1 LEENIMT
8 EKSKISRRQFLQLS
22 GAAGATAMMGLSLPR
37 RAFAQSKTINVLTVG
52 DPWDLALQTVAAQ
65 FTEQTGIEVKIESLG
80 YVALQARLVNAFLT
94 QTADADVIAVDQ
106 MWISQYAD
114 NGWIRS
120 LDDFIK
126 ADSDTNL
133 NDFLPEV
140 LYSLST
146 WRNHIW
152 TLPVGAY
159 AQGIMYRTDVFEA
172 AGLDP
177 LPATT
182 TEAADWTWDKYFE
195 ILEKVNGMEMDG
207 TTFYGTTVIGAQ
219 PVPVVH
225 MYTQLAAS
233 YGARWFTKFP
243 EAPWD
248 FTPTI
253 NSPEN
258 VAALKDWQ
266 RLYSWSPPE
275 SINYLWFD
283 AGTRFSQ
290 GDIAMFFHWTPYFY
304 LVNNEGYLTGTPSP
318 VVDKFKTAVL
328 PGKLPGAAM
337 GAAAATAEP
346 TAEATAEAMA
356 EPGSQQ
362 AVSLG
367 GWALGMP
374 STSGNQ
380 DEAWQFIK
388 WATGAEA
395 QKAMGLANTKGY
407 QFADFSRLSLYE
419 DAELQKVYPFLSTQL
434 EMMRMGNGK
443 IVRPP
448 CPIYTSLEGVYG
460 LQLNQVM
467 SGAMEAEPALE
478 MTQTLF
484 QNILSGNNMIPYN
497 VESYDDTLANTK
509 LLIEGLAGSA

>member
-1 LEENIMT
+1 MK
-8 EKSKISRRQFLQLS
+8 EKSTISRRHFLQLS
-22 GAAGATAMMGLSLPR
+22 GAAGATALMGLPLPR
-37 RAFAQSKTINVLTVG
+37 SAFAQAKKTINVLTVG
-52 DPWDLALQTVAAQ
+52 DPWDLALQTVVKQ
-65 FTEQTGIEVKIESLG
+65 FTDKTGIEVKIESLG

-94 QTADADVIAVDQ
+94 KTADADVIAVDQ

-133 NDFLPEV
+133 DDFLPEV
-140 LYSLST
+140 LYSLNT

-159 AQGIMYRTDVFEA
+159 AQGIMYRTDVFES
-172 AGLDP
+172 AGVDP
-177 LPATT
+177 LPASTA
-182 TEAADWTWDKYFE
+182 EAADWTWDKYFS
-195 ILEKVNGMEMDG
+195 ILEQLNGKEING
-207 TTFYGTTVIGAQ
+207 TKFFGTTVIGAQ

-233 YGARWFTKFP
+233 YGTRWFKKFP

-248 FTPTI
+248 FTPTM
-253 NSPEN
+253 NGAEN
-258 VAALKDWQ
+258 LAALKDWK
-266 RLYSWSPPE
+266 RLYDWSPPE

-304 LVNNEGYLTGTPSP
+304 LVNNEGYLSGKPSP

-328 PGKLPGAAM
+328 PTKLPGAAM
-337 GAAAATAEP
+337 SAAATAEPAAAP
-346 TAEATAEAMA
+346 TAEATAE
-356 EPGSQQ
+356 PGSQQ
-362 AVSLG
+362 VVSLG

-374 STSGNQ
+374 STSEHQ

-388 WATGAEA
+388 WATGAEG
-395 QKAMGLANTKGY
+395 QKAMGQANTKGY
-407 QFADFSRLSLYE
+407 QFADFSRQSLY
-419 DAELQKVYPFLSTQL
+419 DDKDLQKIYPFLSTQL
-434 EMMRMGNGK
+434 EMMRLGNGK

-460 LQLNQVM
+460 LQINQVM
-467 SGAMEAEPALE
+467 TDAMTPEAALE
-478 MTQTLF
+478 TTQTLF
-484 QNILSGNNMIPYN
+484 TNILTGNNMIPYS
-497 VESYDDTLANTK
+497 VASYDDTLENTK
-509 LLIEGLAGSA
+509 ALIKSLSGK